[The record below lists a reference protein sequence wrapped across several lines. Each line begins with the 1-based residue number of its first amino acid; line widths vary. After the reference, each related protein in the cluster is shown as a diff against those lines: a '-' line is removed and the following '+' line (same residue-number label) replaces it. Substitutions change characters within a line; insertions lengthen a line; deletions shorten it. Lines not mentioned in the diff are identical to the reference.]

1 MSDLKIHREHHL
13 GLAKARKVAL
23 AWAEAAESK
32 FDMQCTLIEG
42 EFSDTVEFVRSGVK
56 GRLIVAA
63 DHFDLDA
70 KLGFLIGAFRKTIE
84 REIESELD
92 GLLAK
97 GAKSMKGARSANS
110 AKSAKGAKGAK
121 DADDTHTAA
130 THAAGRSS
138 GRGGAT

>member
-23 AWAEAAESK
+23 AWAETAESK

-70 KLGFLIGAFRKTIE
+70 KLGFLLGAFRKTIE
-84 REIESELD
+84 REIEAELD
-92 GLLAK
+92 GLLA
-97 GAKSMKGARSANS
+97 MGARN
-110 AKSAKGAKGAK
+110 AKAAKAPRGTKGSHGDK
-121 DADDTHTAA
+121 
-130 THAAGRSS
+130 GRE
-138 GRGGAT
+138 GRRGHP

>member
-23 AWAEAAESK
+23 AWAETAESK

-70 KLGFLIGAFRKTIE
+70 KLGFLLGAFRKTIE

-97 GAKSMKGARSANS
+97 GAKSAKGAR
-110 AKSAKGAKGAK
+110 SAKGAKGA
-121 DADDTHTAA
+121 DDTRTAA
-130 THAAGRSS
+130 THAAARSS
-138 GRGGAT
+138 GRDGAT

>member
-23 AWAEAAESK
+23 AWAETAESK

-70 KLGFLIGAFRKTIE
+70 KLGFLLGAFRKTIE

-97 GAKSMKGARSANS
+97 GAKSAKGAR
-110 AKSAKGAKGAK
+110 SAKGAKGA
-121 DADDTHTAA
+121 DDTRTAA

-138 GRGGAT
+138 GRDGAT